1 MTNLF
6 LVALGGAIGA
16 SLRYGTTYLFKT
28 FFPILPFGT
37 LFVNVLGSFL
47 IGLLI
52 GTIENK
58 FFSENFIRYFVII
71 GILGSY
77 TTFSAFSI
85 EVVDFYNNKKFFIL
99 TSYVFASFTIC
110 ILAAYFGYNI
120 NKH

>member
-16 SLRYGTTYLFKT
+16 SLRYGTTYFFKT
-28 FFPILPFGT
+28 FYPTLPIGT
-37 LFVNVLGSFL
+37 LFANILGSFL

-52 GTIENK
+52 GTIESRM
-58 FFSENFIRYFVII
+58 FPENFIRYFLVI
-71 GILGSY
+71 GILGSF

-85 EVVDFYNNKKFFIL
+85 EVVDFYNNKKFIL
-99 TSYVFASFTIC
+99 LTTYVFASFIIC

-120 NKH
+120 NKN